1 MKKSHRL
8 LIAISSLAVTL
19 TVFINLEILGY
30 TTFINE
36 ANAQS
41 GHGDYFSCA
50 EHPDDCNSSVAGCDD
65 GYIGIEN
72 CMIYCGSLWGPWVY
86 CDGNS
91 DPDPGEA

>member
-1 MKKSHRL
+1 MDKQPRL
-8 LIAISSLAVTL
+8 LFSVISLAVL
-19 TVFINLEILGY
+19 MIVIINLEILGY

-50 EHPDDCNSSVAGCDD
+50 EHPDECNSTVAGCDD
-65 GYIGIEN
+65 GYIGIES

-86 CDGNS
+86 CDGNT
-91 DPDPGEA
+91 DPGEA